1 MIDGLIQ
8 IWKWELDQRDD
19 DLEYFHE
26 LYHENDIM
34 SREEELVWEA
44 QLENIQY
51 RIDEALETLVNLR
64 RIRDGRDP
72 NVIWF

>member
-8 IWKWELDQRDD
+8 IWKRELDRRDD

-26 LYHENDIM
+26 LYHEDDIM
-34 SREEELVWEA
+34 SRGEELVWEA
-44 QLENIQY
+44 QFEEIQY
-51 RIDEALETLVNLR
+51 RVDKALETLVNLR
-64 RIRDGRDP
+64 FMRDGRNP